1 MDDRR
6 GRLGIGAGME
16 SYEQASGTEDGA
28 PPAGQPGRSPQPA
41 AVRTP
46 PWQAVPQ
53 TPAEPGADPADPATH
68 RPPPAGVAG
77 LSTTYRVLA
86 AVCAAGI
93 ASVACVHLAMVFLHV
108 APSNTLTKRHGDA
121 VQAWVYPEF
130 EQNWKLFAPNPLQ
143 QNISVEARAEYTDAG
158 GSRRTSDWINL
169 TERDAE
175 AIRGNLLPSHIH
187 QNQLR
192 RGWDFYLGAHA
203 DGARPDSLR
212 ARLSERYLRRIAM
225 QRLEGEELGGAVQRI
240 QLRSSSQAIEPPS
253 WSPEKVD
260 TRPVYNVQPWWTVT
274 AADLPGGVTGG
285 RTEEAR

>member
-28 PPAGQPGRSPQPA
+28 PPAGPPGRSPQPA
-41 AVRTP
+41 AVRAP
-46 PWQAVPQ
+46 SGQAAPQ
-53 TPAEPGADPADPATH
+53 TPAEPGVDPAGPATH
-68 RPPPAGVAG
+68 RQPLAGVAG

-169 TERDAE
+169 TEQDAE

-192 RGWDFYLGAHA
+192 RGWDLYLGAHA
-203 DGARPDSLR
+203 EGARPDSLR

-225 QRLEGEELGGAVQRI
+225 QRLEGAELGGAVQRI

>member
-1 MDDRR
+1 
-6 GRLGIGAGME
+6 ME
-16 SYEQASGTEDGA
+16 SYEQASVTEDGA

-68 RPPPAGVAG
+68 RPPLAGVAG

>member
-1 MDDRR
+1 
-6 GRLGIGAGME
+6 ME

-28 PPAGQPGRSPQPA
+28 PPAGPPGRSPQPA
-41 AVRTP
+41 AVRTRSGQP
-46 PWQAVPQ
+46 APQAP
-53 TPAEPGADPADPATH
+53 TGPGADPADPAAH

-77 LSTTYRVLA
+77 LSTPYRVLA

-203 DGARPDSLR
+203 EGARPDTLR

-225 QRLEGEELGGAVQRI
+225 QRLEGAELGGPVQRI